1 MESKLTVDARVVLLH
16 NFLTPYRVPLFT
28 ELARRFD
35 LEVWILGD
43 IAKLREWKGEAPQE
57 AFRRRHLPRLDVPF
71 GSRYNA
77 LLLNYTLPRE
87 LRAAKFD
94 VLIACGW
101 DAPAFFWAGYHCR
114 KTGRPFVLWS
124 GSTAAERSWYR
135 TVTLPAVKSLV
146 RCANAWIAYGTR
158 AKEYLVSLG
167 AREEKTFCAYNTV
180 ELDYFATNAALSDEE
195 RVSLRRQLSISTEY
209 VALYCGN
216 LLKMKGI
223 TELLQGFAAFSKKHD
238 NVTLLLVGSGRDK
251 TYFETLARTLGID
264 ERVVFV
270 GYVDRASLPR
280 YYGIADILVHPSH
293 SEVWGLVINEALACG
308 VPVIATEVCGAVADL
323 LRHGENG
330 FIIPVKSPRAISDA
344 LAQFFEL
351 PPAEQQA
358 MRAAARA
365 AVAPY
370 TIQRAAD
377 AFVSA
382 VRCALEES

>member
-1 MESKLTVDARVVLLH
+1 
-16 NFLTPYRVPLFT
+16 
-28 ELARRFD
+28 
-35 LEVWILGD
+35 
-43 IAKLREWKGEAPQE
+43 
-57 AFRRRHLPRLDVPF
+57 
-71 GSRYNA
+71 
-77 LLLNYTLPRE
+77 
-87 LRAAKFD
+87 
-94 VLIACGW
+94 
-101 DAPAFFWAGYHCR
+101 
-114 KTGRPFVLWS
+114 
-124 GSTAAERSWYR
+124 
-135 TVTLPAVKSLV
+135 VTLPAVKSLV